1 VIRNSRRVTA
11 LAIAGALTLT
21 SAVTGCGAGAHPE
34 TARPTQLT
42 EGVNVSRTDL
52 AIQIRNMFV
61 LGPSAG
67 KTLPAGGS
75 APLYATLINSATDG
89 RPDTLVAVS
98 SNISGAPAPLPGGG
112 LALPSGQA
120 LSLNGPT
127 GPRAVLSG
135 LTQPLRG
142 GENIQVALQF
152 ERAGVVKATVPVVPQ
167 SGDFQT
173 YGPAPSAQPSTP
185 GASTPGAPSASPG
198 SSGTASPGVTASPAS
213 RKLKKVRKKPSP
225 TPTP

>member
-1 VIRNSRRVTA
+1 MIRNSRRVTA
-11 LAIAGALTLT
+11 LAIAGALTLAA
-21 SAVTGCGAGAHPE
+21 AVTGCGAGASPE

-52 AIQIRNMFV
+52 DIQIRNMFV
-61 LGPSAG
+61 LGPAEG
-67 KTLPAGGS
+67 KVLAAGGS

-89 RPDTLVAVS
+89 QPDKLVAVS
-98 SNISGAPAPLPGGG
+98 SNVSGAPTPLPGGG
-112 LALPSGQA
+112 LALPPGQA
-120 LSLNGPT
+120 VSLNGPT

-173 YGPAPSAQPSTP
+173 YGPAPSAEPSTP
-185 GASTPGAPSASPG
+185 GASPSASAG
-198 SSGTASPGVTASPAS
+198 ASGTASPGATASPAS
-213 RKLKKVRKKPSP
+213 KKLKKVRKTPRP